1 MIDDVRI
8 RKIAVESGIPVGTIE
23 KDFAITCA
31 LKTISETTLKNKLI
45 FKGGT
50 AIKKLYDPQ
59 ARFSEDI
66 DFTTINLREEDAL
79 NTLSALNK
87 VKIDSITFDELHE
100 DGYTRQGRNY
110 RLSYAGPLEYKNI
123 IRLDLSFRTDIID
136 PVDEIE
142 LIPQYGEELNATV
155 KALNFIEIMS
165 EKIRAMITRESPR
178 DYYDAYSQLHKIKD
192 KKHLKDLMIKKCKIT
207 DYEYKPENILN
218 KEKID
223 RIEASWKTQ
232 LQHLVPR
239 CPEFKN
245 ILPKLKKELK
255 FLEE

>member
-1 MIDDVRI
+1 MINDVRI
-8 RKIAVESGIPVGTIE
+8 RQIAVESGVPVGTIE

-31 LKTISETTLKNKLI
+31 LKMISETALKNKLI

-50 AIKKLYDPQ
+50 AIKKLYDSQ

-66 DFTTINLREEDAL
+66 DFTTLNLREEDAL
-79 NTLSALNK
+79 NTLSMLNK
-87 VKIDSITFDELHE
+87 VKIDSITFDEIQE

-110 RLSYAGPLEYKNI
+110 RLSYIGPLEYKNS
-123 IRLDLSFRTDIID
+123 IRLDLSFRSDILD
-136 PVDEIE
+136 TVEEIK
-142 LIPQYGEELNATV
+142 LIPQYGEELNTTI
-155 KALNFIEIMS
+155 KALSLIEIMS

-192 KKHLKDLMIKKCKIT
+192 RTHLKDLIIKKCKIT
-207 DYEYKPENILN
+207 EYEYKPENILN

-239 CPEFKN
+239 CPEFKK
-245 ILPKLKKELK
+245 ILPTLKKELQ